1 MHLIYLLSVE
11 GYCTSVGFMGLMEA
25 PRNPSRNRRDQ
36 AGSPSCM
43 KPAMEKGVVS
53 WPASIT
59 ASSFSK
65 FLEDVWW
72 WLLHGF
78 FEKLVSCEGFGEFW
92 CRKCNWH
99 NTDKHRRLN
108 TPWLQRCHKSHLQA
122 RNTWLLRVLWCL
134 DVTLKPA
141 LICFMCTF
149 SFCLNWGVSCL
160 SARNRAQVSRNSS
173 RTPSR
178 RTHVTLEG
186 VMTVPWAEL
195 CEVERWE
202 EWYDWSWSV
211 HSDSAFAVRYNHSNW
226 TDVKCR

>member
-59 ASSFSK
+59 ASSLSK

-78 FEKLVSCEGFGEFW
+78 LEKLVSCEGFGEFW
-92 CRKCNWH
+92 CRICRWH
-99 NTDKHRRLN
+99 NTDKHRSLN
-108 TPWLQRCHKSHLQA
+108 TWLQRYHKSHLQA

-160 SARNRAQVSRNSS
+160 SARNRTGLSQLIPHSISADTCDTRGCDDSS
-173 RTPSR
+173 
-178 RTHVTLEG
+178 LGG
-186 VMTVPWAEL
+186 VMWGGTMRRMIWLIMICTCRQCICSSVQPFEL
-195 CEVERWE
+195 
-202 EWYDWSWSV
+202 
-211 HSDSAFAVRYNHSNW
+211 NW
-226 TDVKCR
+226 REM